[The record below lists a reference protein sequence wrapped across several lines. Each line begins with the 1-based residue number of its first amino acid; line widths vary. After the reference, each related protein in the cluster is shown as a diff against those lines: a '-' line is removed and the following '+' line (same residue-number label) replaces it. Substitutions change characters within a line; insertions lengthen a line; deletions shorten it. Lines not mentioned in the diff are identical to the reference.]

1 MSGNEWRCCIYLVA
15 IRLLHHKHFTPDLNS
30 CGFPLT
36 PPSPGEPSQGLIIT
50 SYPWVFILKRKDS
63 RWDRR
68 EQRDM
73 KTKVVCHLDPCEF
86 LSKTGR
92 GWKIKVK
99 IAQVHCPMGPIPRS
113 FVSAVCCNVSGMVHV
128 RLMQYAKWRKSN
140 QRLITI
146 NTFYSI
152 YDDYSN
158 MFQLNIVQRDINTS
172 WTNRWIKMIS

>member
-1 MSGNEWRCCIYLVA
+1 MEVLYLPCRHQA
-15 IRLLHHKHFTPDLNS
+15 SPPQTLHSRPEFLWFLSHTLL
-30 CGFPLT
+30 
-36 PPSPGEPSQGLIIT
+36 
-50 SYPWVFILKRKDS
+50 S
-63 RWDRR
+63 RWIQSGAHHYLLSMSLYPEKERFKMRQRR
-68 EQRDM
+68 EQREM

-99 IAQVHCPMGPIPRS
+99 IAQVHCPMGPNPRS

-146 NTFYSI
+146 NMFYSI

-158 MFQLNIVQRDINTS
+158 TFQLNIVQRDINTS
-172 WTNRWIKMIS
+172 WTNRWIKNDFLM